1 LWDAFFLVI
10 MTIAIGII
18 FGDYIL
24 LAADTRVTH
33 PDINRKALG
42 YTDDNEKIYD
52 TNLGIATGAG
62 DVDLIGNVNKR
73 LKQIEEIIDT
83 DVLKKIVDEER
94 DLYRSRFPPILAAYI
109 EENIENTGWILSY
122 VTYDKEAPA
131 EWPWTLRLALIHPSR
146 NIIGSQHLAN
156 NCPIMIAP
164 MEANQEEADSISTS
178 LNELVKPSEQF
189 KTVEESIQYHGL
201 QIANLIQTMPPKY
214 ESISRNCQIGA
225 HTLDGRKGIS
235 AVVKPGDAEVS
246 IRLEGFANASQNGGK
261 GK

>member
-1 LWDAFFLVI
+1 

-18 FGDYIL
+18 FGDYVL

-62 DVDLIGNVNKR
+62 DVDLIGRVNKR
-73 LKQIEEIIDT
+73 FKQIEEIIDT
-83 DVLKKIVDEER
+83 NVLKKIVKEER
-94 DLYRSRFPPILAAYI
+94 DLYRSRFPPILASYI
-109 EENIENTGWILSY
+109 EENIEKTGWIFSY
-122 VTYDKEAPA
+122 ITYDKEAPA
-131 EWPWTLRLALIHPSR
+131 DWPWALRLALIHPSV
-146 NIIGSQHLAN
+146 NIIGSPRLPN

-164 MEANQEEADSISTS
+164 IEANQEEADDITTS
-178 LNELVKPSEQF
+178 LNDLVKPSEQF

-201 QIANLIQTMPPKY
+201 QIADLIQTIAPNY
-214 ESISRNCQIGA
+214 DSISRFCQIGA

-235 AVVKPGDAEVS
+235 KVVKPGDTEVS
-246 IRLEGFANASQNGGK
+246 IHLQRFTNASQNGDIGK
-261 GK
+261 